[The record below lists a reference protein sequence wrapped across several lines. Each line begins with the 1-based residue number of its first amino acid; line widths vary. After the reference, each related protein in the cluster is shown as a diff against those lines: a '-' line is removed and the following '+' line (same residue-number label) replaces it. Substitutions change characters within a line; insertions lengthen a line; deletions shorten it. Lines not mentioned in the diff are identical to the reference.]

1 MAYNFN
7 TSPYYDDYNA
17 DDKFLKILF
26 NPGRAVQARELTQIQ
41 SILQNQMS
49 ASANHIWKNGSPVV
63 GGIVSV
69 NKREWMQLAA
79 VDTSWLNRVVY
90 GETSNA
96 VAIIEQLHDD
106 ETQPIYYFRVLSG
119 QFAQSEN
126 LFTYDTVCEGGFDV
140 NGNCSDNSWYDANV
154 LYKAGVIVGTGQA
167 LEAKVDNGVYWLDGF
182 FTPVLAQ
189 EIFLDPISST
199 PTTKVGFDIEEVI
212 VESVTDPRLLDPA
225 SGFYNQNAP
234 GGDRY
239 QLNLTLVEE
248 DESAEANKWM
258 WVMDVTNGVIT
269 TKYESTDYSLLS
281 NEIAQRTFDESGNY
295 TLNPFPIEF
304 KEGSTAD
311 KFKVKVEPSK
321 AYINGYGHEL
331 LVPITVEAERA
342 RTTRHVANDHFT
354 PEFGPYFEVESVT
367 DMNGVFNVVNKEYI
381 IFVTDASHTSA
392 NTTPNTIGV
401 RQRVTHVR
409 KVGNMYRIYLENDIG
424 LDAISPAHFIVSEA
438 DLGVYAKLYRPTGV
452 AVKKGVNYPWMYK
465 IHSKTASLSLGQ
477 VTFST
482 QKNSTASLSGAL
494 ASVPA
499 VFNDMHWERVLYIWD
514 EFSNSVIPQYGTVAA
529 GPTWQADLSGNTTA
543 LITILDQAS
552 GTADTSLSGHNISI
566 MADMYMSNASW
577 RALSFGES
585 TGAIVLANDTLTIPH
600 ATTEIVSIVA
610 PDTSDVT
617 AKFDLEQNITDTTFN
632 DGVLTWND
640 SVNASQ
646 PGTYTVT
653 YKAYTFGNIT
663 TANYFAVNSY
673 TDAGI
678 IYDDVP
684 GYRDSKTASR
694 NLADHI
700 DFRASDDDYAVGT
713 YLPLPESSISV
724 SYDYYQPR
732 RDRLVINDDG
742 QIKIKQGFP
751 SDEPRLPT
759 EEMNELTLYNM
770 FVPAYTYNHKNI
782 NVRHVKNKRFTMQ
795 DIRGIENRLENLE
808 YYTALNLLEKATAD
822 MQVIDT
828 AGFERYKNGM
838 LIDPFVDHGI
848 GDVVDEAYYCSI
860 YPEAGICTVPYEMYG
875 MDCEGGVNANIKT
888 NNLTYTL
895 DFTVQEAWI
904 TQPYA
909 SSVINLNPFARK
921 SWVGFCTLT
930 PQSDTWFEELYMP
943 DVIIQNENN
952 NEVRQ
957 QVETFGTQTRWNAW
971 QTEWSGWA
979 NIGGRENVR
988 GGEEIVTFSSNLS
1001 FGGGSGTME
1010 QAWDSGTHWGTGT
1023 INNRPTRQR
1032 TVWRNVT
1039 NVETWDQQQQETEN
1053 QARSGTRSWMD
1064 INDIRTQV
1072 GDRFVDSSAIPWMR
1086 SVPVT
1091 IDVEK
1096 LRPNTVM
1103 HFEFDEINVDAYI
1116 TPSGGSMG
1124 DPVQTNSIGQIA
1136 GAVLQIPSEGPE
1148 GVRIRTGMKILA
1160 IKDNFIQPEL
1170 MTTQAV
1176 GVFTSAG
1183 TLDRRQRDIL
1193 STLESYRVDES
1204 IRDTRAILGGT
1215 RTIQESRN
1223 GLTNGRESR
1232 TITEYYDP
1240 VAESFLVADS
1250 DGGAFIDSIDLFFW
1264 SKDDESTPVRVEI
1277 RTMINGFPTTTQIPL
1292 ASKMLYPDQVATST
1306 DGAVSTRFQFAD
1318 PIYLMNN
1325 TEYCFVVISD
1335 SLKYNMWIS
1344 ELGEIDLLSGNY
1356 ISEQPYLG
1364 SMFTS
1369 QNNTTWTPE
1378 QLKDVKFDMNRCQF
1392 SPTGDLQ
1399 INMKPYNGVKEAAS
1413 FMPNFQPL
1421 VLSGTTLGIEAIING
1436 NTNDSISGVLDNED
1450 VVLDNVVSLDGSHTI
1465 ASGYQYTP
1473 LSYATTFSTENPN
1486 VSPVINKER
1495 LSTVLVNNMI
1505 WDTSPVPKNE
1515 KGIYQSKDVKLRN
1528 FATDLQMWLSVQAVP
1543 NTYVK
1548 VYYDTGTVI
1557 PRYITTTPYANTVT
1571 HGDYNVNDF
1580 EEYYAHIYP
1589 SGTNSPENTI
1599 TVQQSGIANWTG
1611 VIQGT
1616 GSSAAESTAYVD
1628 GDDDPANLTMMHLVD
1643 ISNMKS
1649 IIRTCF
1655 ICKED
1660 LEGVTADATGA
1671 GYPFAGQTDLTLYDV
1686 GDIWFGLWDDDLNRK
1701 FYKKIMLPDG
1711 TFSSEPVPI
1720 LEIDSIV
1727 PTEHPDYPIGLAV
1740 IEEDPISWREMKD
1753 SGNTITNPSIITD
1766 MEFVEHT
1773 FTPLKK
1779 VPAEF
1784 DHFRIKI
1791 ELHTTHRCYLP
1802 AIREMRVLAMT

>member
-7 TSPYYDDYNA
+7 TSPYYDDYDS
-17 DDKFLKILF
+17 DDRFLKILF

-63 GGIVSV
+63 GGEVSV
-69 NKREWMQLAA
+69 AKRDWMQLAA
-79 VDTSWLNRVVY
+79 TDTSWLNRIVY

-96 VAIIEQLHDD
+96 VAVIEQLHDD
-106 ETQPIYYFRVLSG
+106 ETQPVYYYRILSG
-119 QFAQSEN
+119 TFANAEN
-126 LFTYDTVCEGGFDV
+126 LFTYDTVCDGGFDI
-140 NGNCSDNSWYDANV
+140 NGDCIDNSWYDPTKI
-154 LYKAGVIVGTGQA
+154 YKAGVIVGTGEA
-167 LEAKVDNGVYWLDGF
+167 LEARVADGVYWLDGF

-189 EIFLDPISST
+189 TIFLDPITAT
-199 PTTKVGFDIEEVI
+199 PTTKVGFDISEVI
-212 VESVTDPRLLDPA
+212 VASTTDPRLLDPA

-239 QLNLTLVEE
+239 QKTLTLIKEA
-248 DESAEANKWM
+248 DSAEANKWM
-258 WVMDVTNGVIT
+258 WLMDVDVGRIT
-269 TKYESTDYSLLS
+269 TKYEATDYSLLS
-281 NEIAQRTFDESGNY
+281 NEMAQRTFDESGNY

-304 KEGSTAD
+304 KEGSTAGQY
-311 KFKVKVEPSK
+311 KVKVDPSK
-321 AYINGYGHEL
+321 AYINGYEHEL
-331 LVPITVEAERA
+331 LVPITVEADRA
-342 RTTRHVANDHFT
+342 RTTRHIANDHIN
-354 PEFGPYFEVESVT
+354 PEFGPYFEVQSIA
-367 DMNGVFNVVNKEYI
+367 DLNGVFNVVNKEYV
-381 IFVTDASHTSA
+381 IFVTDVGHTSA

-401 RQRVTHVR
+401 HKRITHVTQN
-409 KVGNMYRIYLENDIG
+409 GLMYRIYVEDDIG
-424 LDAISPAHFIVSEA
+424 LDAIAPALYIVAEA
-438 DLGVYAKLYRPTGV
+438 DVAVYAKLYRPTGST
-452 AVKKGVNYPWMYK
+452 VKKGVNYPWMYN
-465 IHSKTASLSLGQ
+465 IIPITASLSLGQ

-499 VFNDMHWERVLYIWD
+499 VFNDMHWEKVLYIWD
-514 EFSNSVIPQYGTVAA
+514 EFTNSVIPQNGTVAA
-529 GPTWQADLSGNTTA
+529 GPTWTADLSGNTTA
-543 LITILDQAS
+543 LITIVDQVS
-552 GTADTSLSGHNISI
+552 GAVDPSLSGHNISI

-577 RALSFGES
+577 RALSYGES
-585 TGAIVLANDTLTIPH
+585 SGSVVLADDKLTVPH
-600 ATTEIVSIVA
+600 AVTTIVSVIA
-610 PDTSDVT
+610 PDTTDVT
-617 AKFDLEQNITDTTFN
+617 DKFTLDDGVTDTTFN

-663 TANYFAVNSY
+663 TASYFAVNSY

-678 IYDDVP
+678 LYDDIY
-684 GYRDSKTASR
+684 GHKDSSGNQFNK
-694 NLADHI
+694 ADVI

-713 YLPLPESSISV
+713 YLPIPSSNISV
-724 SYDYYQPR
+724 SYDFYLPR
-732 RDRLVINDDG
+732 RDRIVINDDG
-742 QIKIKQGFP
+742 LIKIKQGFP
-751 SDEPRLPT
+751 STNPRLPT
-759 EEMNELTLYNM
+759 EELNEMTLYNL
-770 FVPAYTYNHKNI
+770 FVPAYTYDHKNI
-782 NVRHVKNKRFTMQ
+782 NVAHVKNKRFTMQ

-808 YYTALNLLEKATAD
+808 YYTALNLLEKTTAD

-828 AGFERYKNGM
+828 AGLQRFKNGM

-848 GDVVDEAYYCSI
+848 GDVIDSDYYCAI

-875 MDCEGGVNANIKT
+875 MDCEGGVNNNIKT

-904 TQPYA
+904 TQPYG
-909 SSVINLNPFARK
+909 SQVINLNPFARK

-957 QVETFGTQTRWNAW
+957 QVETFGVQTRWNAW

-979 NIGGRENVR
+979 DIGGRDNVQAGTETTFGGF
-988 GGEEIVTFSSNLS
+988 GGE
-1001 FGGGSGTME
+1001 FGFRTGE
-1010 QAWDSGTHWGTGT
+1010 QAGRWGIPGAAGEA
-1023 INNRPTRQR
+1023 
-1032 TVWRNVT
+1032 WRRIT
-1039 NVETWDQQQQETEN
+1039 ETETWQQQQQETEN
-1053 QARSGTRSWMD
+1053 QARSGTRSWME

-1072 GDRFVDSSAIPWMR
+1072 GDRFVDRSAIPWMR

-1116 TPSGGSMG
+1116 TPSGGSQG
-1124 DPVQTNSIGQIA
+1124 DPVMSNSIGQIN

-1160 IKDNFIQPEL
+1160 MKDNFLQPEL

-1176 GVFTSAG
+1176 GIFTSTG

-1204 IRDTRAILGGT
+1204 IRDERAILGGQ
-1215 RTIQESRN
+1215 RTV
-1223 GLTNGRESR
+1223 SR
-1232 TITEYYDP
+1232 TEETGSTVTTRRVVGGWFDP

-1250 DGGAFIDSIDLFFW
+1250 DGGVFIDSIDLFFW

-1277 RTMINGFPTTTQIPL
+1277 RTMINGYPTATQIPL
-1292 ASKMLYPDQVATST
+1292 ASKMLYPDDVSIST
-1306 DGAVSTRFQFAD
+1306 DGSVSTRFQFAD
-1318 PIYLMNN
+1318 PIYLMND

-1344 ELGEIDLLSGNY
+1344 ELGEVDVLSGNY

-1369 QNNTTWTPE
+1369 QNNTTWTAE

-1392 SPTGDLQ
+1392 EPTGELQ
-1399 INMKPYNGVKEAAS
+1399 INMKPFDGIKEAAR

-1421 VLSGTTLGIEAIING
+1421 VLSGTTLGIEALING
-1436 NTNDSISGVLDNED
+1436 DTNNIIGGVLDNED
-1450 VVLDNVVSLDGSHTI
+1450 VILDDVVALDGSHTI

-1473 LSYATTFSTENPN
+1473 LSYNTAFATSNPN

-1505 WDTSPVPKNE
+1505 WDTSPIPKNE
-1515 KGIYQSKDVKLRN
+1515 KGIYQSKDVKLGTMAN
-1528 FATDLQMWLSVQAVP
+1528 DLQMWLSVQEVP

-1548 VYYDTGTVI
+1548 VYYDTGKVI
-1557 PRYITTTPYANTVT
+1557 PRYITTVAYANTIT
-1571 HGDYNVNDF
+1571 HGDYTVNDF
-1580 EEYYAHIYP
+1580 EEEYCHIYP
-1589 SGTNSPENTI
+1589 SGTNSPENVI

-1616 GSSAAESTAYVD
+1616 GSSAAVSTAYVD
-1628 GDDDPANLTMMHLVD
+1628 GDDDPANLNLMHLVD

-1655 ICKED
+1655 VCKED
-1660 LEGVTADATGA
+1660 LEGVGADATGQS
-1671 GYPFAGQTDLTLYDV
+1671 YPFPGVTDLSLYEV

-1711 TFSSEPVPI
+1711 TFSSEEVPI

-1727 PTEHPDYPIGLAV
+1727 PQEHPDYPIGLAV
-1740 IEEDPISWREMKD
+1740 IEEDPVTWREMKD
-1753 SGNTITNPSIITD
+1753 SGNTITNTSIVTE
-1766 MEFVEHT
+1766 MQFVEHT

-1779 VPAEF
+1779 IPDEF
-1784 DHFRIKI
+1784 DHFRVKI

-1802 AIREMRVLAMT
+1802 AVREMRVLALT